1 MKKVIVIVPAY
12 NEEAKIAAVVT
23 ALNAKKEEFKTLN
36 LNLLVY
42 VINDGSKDNTLQL
55 AKDAGADR
63 IVNHKRNQGLGAAI
77 RSGLAA
83 ARHDG
88 AEIVVKFDAD
98 LQHNP
103 NDVKSLIAPILN
115 DDADLVYG
123 HRFNK
128 ISYSMPPVR
137 KVGNKVFTG
146 LMRWLTKWPVYDSQ
160 PGILAVNSSYLK
172 VFYLPG
178 DYNYT
183 QQILLD
189 AYHKG
194 MRFAHVD
201 VEFNKRET
209 GKSFISYKYP
219 FKVLPQILQIIIGVK
234 PLKFFGP
241 IGVFFLGMATIIGFV
256 EICFYIAGQN
266 PKPIEH
272 VNLVLGSSIFG
283 IQTLFFGLLADLI
296 VKTNK
301 KYDGQG

>member
-1 MKKVIVIVPAY
+1 MKKLIVLVPAY
-12 NEEAKIAAVVT
+12 NEEAKIAAVVN
-23 ALNAKKEEFKTLN
+23 ALNEKKEEFKL
-36 LNLLVY
+36 LDFNLLVY
-42 VINDGSKDNTLQL
+42 VINDGSKDKTGHL
-55 AKDAGADR
+55 AKEAGADR
-63 IVNHKRNQGLGAAI
+63 IVNHKQNQGLGAAI

-83 ARHDG
+83 ARNDG
-88 AEIVVKFDAD
+88 ADIVVKLDAD
-98 LQHNP
+98 FQHNP
-103 NDVKSLIAPILN
+103 NDIKKIIEPILK

-123 HRFNK
+123 NRFNK
-128 ISYSMPPVR
+128 ISYTMPLIR

-146 LMRWLTKWPVYDSQ
+146 LMRWLTNWPVYDSQ
-160 PGILAVNSSYLK
+160 PGIIAVNSSYLK

-201 VEFNKRET
+201 TEFNKRDT
-209 GKSFISYKYP
+209 GESFISYKYP
-219 FKVLPQILQIIIGVK
+219 FKVLPQILQIVIGIK

-241 IGVFFLGMATIIGFV
+241 IGLAFFGLGTTVGLVEIGF
-256 EICFYIAGQN
+256 YISGQGA
-266 PKPIEH
+266 KPIEH
-272 VNLVLGSSIFG
+272 VNLVLGSSLFG

-301 KYDGQG
+301 KHEF